1 MKYWLPVSYG
11 RTHDDT
17 VPGYA
22 IGYNT
27 TSFQKAGQP
36 QHAGGCMQ
44 MWGTIYVD
52 ATKGQNSG
60 GSIMIHALFPALG
73 RMVDRR
79 SDS

>member
-1 MKYWLPVSYG
+1 
-11 RTHDDT
+11 
-17 VPGYA
+17 
-22 IGYNT
+22 
-27 TSFQKAGQP
+27 
-36 QHAGGCMQ
+36 MQ